1 MRILFLAVLLVLVSC
16 NTTKTVPSGHDCSEI
31 YLDSVFIRGEH
42 ICFINEHICSH
53 EEDEW
58 FMIVEQ

>member
-16 NTTKTVPSGHDCSEI
+16 NAPKNVPTSHDCSEI
-31 YLDSVFIRGEH
+31 YLDSMFIRGEH
-42 ICFINEHICSH
+42 ICFVEEQLCSH

-58 FMIVEQ
+58 VMIVEQ